1 MFGVMTFGVPVLG
14 EMIFQNHMFKVMTF
28 TFGIPILRV
37 MTFGIKMFGVFDIRN
52 SNVWK
57 NEIRNVN
64 VWSDDIRNSY
74 V

>member
-37 MTFGIKMFGVFDIRN
+37 TTFGIK
-52 SNVWK
+52 
-57 NEIRNVN
+57 N
-64 VWSDDIRNSY
+64 VWSDGIRN
-74 V
+74 